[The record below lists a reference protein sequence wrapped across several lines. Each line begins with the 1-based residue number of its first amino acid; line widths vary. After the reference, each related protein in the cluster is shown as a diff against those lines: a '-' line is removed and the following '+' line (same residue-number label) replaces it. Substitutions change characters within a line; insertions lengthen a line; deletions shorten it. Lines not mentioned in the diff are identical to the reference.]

1 MSFLGVLFFIVLP
14 QAILLQVAYFIT
26 NLELKK
32 TEISS
37 YYLPGLII
45 WTVIGFYFMLDNNSD
60 FGCNINNWSVFST
73 QNIGYSVISLI
84 LLLIAIII
92 RPQRLQITFL
102 LCEFAYWLFKMITIK
117 GGYAV
122 GIGGGPNFA
131 VVYFDTI
138 ALFLR
143 LLVLYKLLN
152 YKFSLYFIFIPLF
165 VIILYRLFY

>member
-1 MSFLGVLFFIVLP
+1 MSFLGFLFFILLP

-92 RPQRLQITFL
+92 RPQRLQILCSANLLTGFL
-102 LCEFAYWLFKMITIK
+102 K
-117 GGYAV
+117 
-122 GIGGGPNFA
+122 
-131 VVYFDTI
+131 
-138 ALFLR
+138 
-143 LLVLYKLLN
+143 
-152 YKFSLYFIFIPLF
+152 
-165 VIILYRLFY
+165 